1 MKTAL
6 IILSFL
12 TVSLSFAYAKSLYRL
27 YIIGNA
33 IQNFMNAKEE
43 FEASKSFNS
52 KEDYDQSRESFIK
65 FLSDSREW
73 AYDYI
78 ETVQSGL
85 KNFIKEVEPH
95 IDYYDNY
102 GRAVEGMIAPH
113 DSALKTVSKELKELK
128 KLLPEQVND

>member
-1 MKTAL
+1 MV

-12 TVSLSFAYAKSLYRL
+12 TVSLTFAYAKAIHRL
-27 YIIGNA
+27 YLMDNA
-33 IQNFMNAKEE
+33 IQNFINAKEA
-43 FEASKSFNS
+43 FEASLPFNS
-52 KEDYDQSRESFIK
+52 KKDYDESRESFIK

-95 IDYYDNY
+95 IEYYDKY
-102 GRAVEGMIAPH
+102 GEAIEGMIVSH
-113 DSALKTVSKELKELK
+113 DYALKTVSKELKELK

>member
-1 MKTAL
+1 MKVTV
-6 IILSFL
+6 IILSLL
-12 TVSLSFAYAKSLYRL
+12 TISISFAYAKAIYKLYV
-27 YIIGNA
+27 IGNA

-43 FEASKSFNS
+43 FEASTSFNS

-95 IDYYDNY
+95 IEYFDNY
-102 GRAVEGMIAPH
+102 GIAIEGMLVPH
-113 DSALKTVSKELKELK
+113 DNALKTISKELKELK